1 MSFNLIEKENNEIQ
15 QNIIEKRPNNE
26 EIENNKIEEKKSNDN
41 KLNNE
46 NTKNFNNKKIDLT
59 LNNNF
64 VERKE
69 KFRVNRDIFKR
80 LVKNKTQGE
89 LRNFRNTNYKRF
101 YEAKNRDEN
110 ALNNLSKF
118 QLNMNQTFG
127 YFDKEKIKN
136 EIYNLNL
143 EMKML
148 DEELNYLKEKE
159 KEAVNKFM
167 ANKLIIEKVLN
178 IKKNKEENE
187 TNEEKE
193 KNNENVKN
201 EENKNSNKN
210 DKNNDIKGINS
221 NFYLTQLVHSDI
233 TKDETKED
241 NINEEIPD
249 EKNNDNA
256 NKNKN
261 NKINK
266 NKTMACIKK
275 KHNFNNRFKY
285 IKVKNRL
292 KVNNF
297 KRPAVTPKREVSDY
311 DKSIESTS
319 KLTESKKN
327 DEKVSLFLSM
337 NSFID
342 NKNKTLEDLY
352 SKKNELL
359 EVLNKQ
365 NQKICS
371 IVLRTKKVTEEKKKN
386 RKIY

>member
-1 MSFNLIEKENNEIQ
+1 MSFNLIGKENNEIHE
-15 QNIIEKRPNNE
+15 NINEKKQTNE
-26 EIENNKIEEKKSNDN
+26 ENENNKIEENKNNNNN

-46 NTKNFNNKKIDLT
+46 NNKNFNKNKLDLT

-89 LRNFRNTNYKRF
+89 LRNFRNTNYKKF
-101 YEAKNRDEN
+101 YEAKGNEN
-110 ALNNLSKF
+110 VLNNLSKF

-148 DEELNYLKEKE
+148 DKELNYLKEKE
-159 KEAVNKFM
+159 NEAKNKFM
-167 ANKLIIEKVLN
+167 ANKLIIEKVLKIN
-178 IKKNKEENE
+178 DSK
-187 TNEEKE
+187 EEKE
-193 KNNENVKN
+193 TNTENEKNIENEKIEENQNFNKN
-201 EENKNSNKN
+201 E
-210 DKNNDIKGINS
+210 KNNDIKGLPS
-221 NFYLTQLVHSDI
+221 NFYLTQLVNSDI

-241 NINEEIPD
+241 NVNEEIKE
-249 EKNNDNA
+249 EKNNDNV

-261 NKINK
+261 NMKNK

-297 KRPAVTPKREVSDY
+297 KRLVVTLKREVSDY

-319 KLTESKKN
+319 KLIESKKN
-327 DEKVSLFLSM
+327 DEKVNLFLSM

-359 EVLNKQ
+359 DVLNKQ
-365 NQKICS
+365 NQKMCS
-371 IVLRTKKVTEEKKKN
+371 IILRTKKATEEKKE
-386 RKIY
+386 